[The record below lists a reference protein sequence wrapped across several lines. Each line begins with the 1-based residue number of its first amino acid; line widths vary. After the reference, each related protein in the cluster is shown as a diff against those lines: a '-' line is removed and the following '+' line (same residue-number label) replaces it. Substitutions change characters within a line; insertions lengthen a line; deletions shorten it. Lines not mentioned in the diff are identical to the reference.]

1 MTPRFAHT
9 LLLLSVLVPAF
20 LTACASAPEEPRT
33 VRSSSTV
40 ISSDELAT
48 MPDSDLYEIVA
59 RLSTRWLQP
68 RGVTSLRVTRATGQI
83 VVFMNTTYL
92 GGPEMLRQYRSGE
105 IDEIRYLDGP
115 SAAAELR
122 GYDSSHHVS
131 GAIVLVRSGAAR

>member
-1 MTPRFAHT
+1 MTPRFAYT
-9 LLLLSVLVPAF
+9 LLLLPLLIPAF

-33 VRSSSTV
+33 VRNSTV
-40 ISSDELAT
+40 ISRDELDT
-48 MPDSDLYEIVA
+48 MPDSDLYEVVD
-59 RLSTRWLQP
+59 RLRPRWLQP

-92 GGPEMLRQYRSGE
+92 GGPEMLRQYRPSE

-131 GAIVLVRSGAAR
+131 GAIVLVRPGAAR